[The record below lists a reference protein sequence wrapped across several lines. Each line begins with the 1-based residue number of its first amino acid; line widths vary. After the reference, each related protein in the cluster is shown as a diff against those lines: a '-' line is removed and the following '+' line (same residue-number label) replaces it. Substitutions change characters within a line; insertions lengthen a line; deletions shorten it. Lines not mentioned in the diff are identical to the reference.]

1 MNWKKLGKALIFPP
15 IPLMIP
21 LIPLSV
27 AFLACAVVLTGSE
40 SVPAIISYVLSA
52 YTLTVWC
59 FRIPRII
66 RFIKTAKEKN
76 PLVVRL
82 LNDAGLRVSISLY
95 GSLFWNAAYA
105 AVHVW
110 LGYTQNSYWFYSL
123 ACYYV
128 MLAVMRFF
136 LLNHTRRF
144 KPGEKMR
151 YELKK
156 YRACGWI
163 MLAMNLTLF
172 LMVFFMIYWNRT
184 FYYHEIITIAL
195 AAYTFTAFT
204 VGIINIKVYRRYQSP
219 VYSAAKAISFASA
232 CVSMLTLETAM
243 LTTFGQETM
252 DLANRRLILALTGA
266 AISIVI
272 IVMSVYM
279 ILQSTKKL
287 KNISQN

>member
-105 AVHVW
+105 AVV
-110 LGYTQNSYWFYSL
+110 
-123 ACYYV
+123 
-128 MLAVMRFF
+128 
-136 LLNHTRRF
+136 LLYF
-144 KPGEKMR
+144 
-151 YELKK
+151 
-156 YRACGWI
+156 W
-163 MLAMNLTLF
+163 
-172 LMVFFMIYWNRT
+172 
-184 FYYHEIITIAL
+184 
-195 AAYTFTAFT
+195 
-204 VGIINIKVYRRYQSP
+204 GI
-219 VYSAAKAISFASA
+219 
-232 CVSMLTLETAM
+232 
-243 LTTFGQETM
+243 
-252 DLANRRLILALTGA
+252 
-266 AISIVI
+266 
-272 IVMSVYM
+272 
-279 ILQSTKKL
+279 
-287 KNISQN
+287 